1 MVFKQLPLSENLNIP
16 ALSRL
21 FVDTTNSYKYLFFLS
36 LLDILCRRHF
46 DAQDPISF
54 HELIIEMLANAWY
67 PHTFFKLSFGTQDKI
82 AKKLNSLDLVVT
94 DKIFQFQDPDKK
106 LLRQTIANQNLKDAI
121 FHLRRYV
128 PFRLIIPFLETEL
141 DGISRGTGNQIDM
154 AIPAIAER
162 CFEGYKPLYRFD
174 STQHKDC
181 HGIIVHPDWA
191 SYLEQH
197 YKVIRG
203 WVAWEWLIY
212 MQRRNPCT
220 PAISSK
226 LFMPVKRD
234 SLNKQTAYW
243 RTVLKSQQL
252 HCIYSDRLIDTNKF
266 SLDHYLPWSFVAHDQ
281 VWNLIPTLPEVNS
294 SKSNNLPA
302 DQYFRKFVEL
312 QHIGLMVTHQTLSD
326 GKWTRQIEPYIND
339 LAIGCESDLL
349 DVDKLQN
356 AYEKV
361 MMPLITLASSQGF
374 AEDWLYS
381 N

>member
-141 DGISRGTGNQIDM
+141 EGISRGTGNQIDM

-203 WVAWEWLIY
+203 WAAWE
-212 MQRRNPCT
+212 
-220 PAISSK
+220 
-226 LFMPVKRD
+226 
-234 SLNKQTAYW
+234 
-243 RTVLKSQQL
+243 
-252 HCIYSDRLIDTNKF
+252 
-266 SLDHYLPWSFVAHDQ
+266 
-281 VWNLIPTLPEVNS
+281 
-294 SKSNNLPA
+294 
-302 DQYFRKFVEL
+302 
-312 QHIGLMVTHQTLSD
+312 
-326 GKWTRQIEPYIND
+326 
-339 LAIGCESDLL
+339 
-349 DVDKLQN
+349 
-356 AYEKV
+356 
-361 MMPLITLASSQGF
+361 
-374 AEDWLYS
+374 
-381 N
+381 